1 MEVMLFDGSRA
12 ELPVARLRPRTSQAR
27 HHVLRGCLQ
36 QWLAHHWRWL
46 RPRAVP
52 MIVAF
57 LGMLGVLGAT
67 KYLPV
72 YASVEQPVERV
83 WRCVHEPAA
92 AGDGAHRGGSVG
104 STHLAAARPQPGNT
118 TAFHP

>member
-1 MEVMLFDGSRA
+1 MDVMLFDGSRT
-12 ELPVARLRPRTSQAR
+12 ELPIARLRPRTSQAR
-27 HHVLRGCLQ
+27 HHVIRGCLQ
-36 QWLAHHWRWL
+36 QWLAHRWRWL

-92 AGDGAHRGGSVG
+92 A
-104 STHLAAARPQPGNT
+104 THLAAARQQPGDT